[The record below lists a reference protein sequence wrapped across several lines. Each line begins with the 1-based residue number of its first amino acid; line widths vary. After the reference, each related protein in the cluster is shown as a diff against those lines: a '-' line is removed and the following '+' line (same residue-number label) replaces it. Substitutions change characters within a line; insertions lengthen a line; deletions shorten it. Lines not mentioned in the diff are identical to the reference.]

1 MAISKNILLQV
12 NATIIA
18 GLLILLTIQSSSP
31 LTEYF
36 VDWQQI
42 ENKLEV
48 FENVANNTGDAVLLQ
63 KVNNKI
69 ADLTIE
75 QIELVQDAKFQ
86 NLPPINPMVFF
97 MVTMTPFIGSC
108 IWEIHRSPEIS
119 RVEYTSRNSRMLSYV
134 GFVMLFF
141 STLYFIA
148 IQLQSPFGY

>member
-1 MAISKNILLQV
+1 MAIAKNVLLQV
-12 NATIIA
+12 NATILA
-18 GLLILLTIQSSSP
+18 GLLILLTIQSNSP

-48 FENVANNTGDAVLLQ
+48 FERVTNQTEDEVLTQ
-63 KVNNKI
+63 KINDRI
-69 ADLTIE
+69 AELTIE
-75 QIELVQDAKFQ
+75 QIELVQDARYQ

-108 IWEIHRSPEIS
+108 IWEIHRSGKTS
-119 RVEYTSRNSRMLSYV
+119 VEYSSRLSHWFSYV

-148 IQLQSPFGY
+148 IQLQSPFG